1 VAQDKPESNE
11 SASGEDD
18 VSDTNGDDHELVD
31 VEEAKSDDEVDLLA
45 PLKGDLRR
53 LHQPVHEAADQEA
66 KEQEQPPSAS
76 RTIRKHAVPGTFIVT
91 EHIRRGIRIAEEIV
105 DVMPLNDLLSIIEA
119 PFQSNESAPLLL
131 RPQTDALTVL
141 LRAVSCDTPAVRA
154 LERENLTIALSLRWV
169 IYTLHKRAQ
178 ETNSKD
184 RDQERW
190 SKREARCF
198 LATFMYPDEMFEL
211 PKSSRL

>member
-1 VAQDKPESNE
+1 MGILHTGRFSW
-11 SASGEDD
+11 SASGPGQARVERVGVWRDD
-18 VSDTNGDDHELVD
+18 ISDTNGDDHELVD

-154 LERENLTIALSLRWV
+154 LERENLTIALS
-169 IYTLHKRAQ
+169 
-178 ETNSKD
+178 SKD

-198 LATFMYPDEMFEL
+198 IATFMYPDEMFEL